1 MLNNNNNNKNELKIY
16 NTHLELSLLF
26 YFIINQGFIESII
39 YFLAEIFQDIHVRLK
54 QNAHKKVFVDIQI
67 E

>member
-1 MLNNNNNNKNELKIY
+1 MLNNNNNKNELKIY

-39 YFLAEIFQDIHVRLK
+39 NFLAEIFQDIHVRLK
-54 QNAHKKVFVDIQI
+54 ENAHKKVFVDIQI